1 MDEAARHCAA
11 MMEAMHGRY
20 GTTEGGWGA
29 GGMMDM
35 GGMGGMGGMM
45 IFGVLWLV
53 IIAALAALV
62 IFGAIWFWQRGRPP
76 ASPRTPS
83 PRETLDRRYTAGELD
98 RETYLQMRSDLE
110 ASG

>member
-1 MDEAARHCAA
+1 MDEAARQCAA
-11 MMEAMHGRY
+11 MMEATHDRHGA
-20 GTTEGGWGA
+20 TEGGWGT
-29 GGMMDM
+29 GGMMD
-35 GGMGGMGGMM
+35 MGGMGGMM

-62 IFGAIWFWQRGRPP
+62 IFGAIWFWRRSGPP
-76 ASPRTPS
+76 ASPGRPS
-83 PRETLDRRYTAGELD
+83 PRDTLDRRYAAGELD

>member
-11 MMEAMHGRY
+11 MMEAH

-45 IFGVLWLV
+45 ILGVLWLV
-53 IIAALAALV
+53 IIAVLATLV
-62 IFGAIWFWQRGRPP
+62 IFGAIWFWRSSQPR
-76 ASPRTPS
+76 ASPGTPS
-83 PRETLDRRYTAGELD
+83 ARATLDRRYAAGELD

-110 ASG
+110 AAG